1 MKVLLLA
8 AGRSKRM
15 KPITDKNFL
24 NFLGKPL
31 IQHQL
36 EILKKAGLNDV
47 IIVGGNH
54 NLDRIKKL
62 GEGLKMK
69 IHTCEQKNLEL
80 GMCGA
85 VLAAKNLIGKDTI
98 MVLSSNDIVEVKA
111 FKVILQALAKGQA
124 LPTGRQAESYLLGKK
139 VTEYFPGGYLE
150 TDKKGY
156 IQNIIEKPEPGSEPS
171 NLVNLV
177 IHIHKN
183 SAKLIKYLAKIQS
196 SKDDRYEQALAAMM
210 KDGVKMQAVE
220 YDGFWQPLKFPWHV
234 HKVFHHLFNLAE
246 NKIAKS
252 ARISK
257 NAVLNGKIIIGE
269 NVSVFDGATINEP
282 CYIGDNSIVA
292 TNALVRDSNIGS
304 NCVVGFS
311 TEVARSCL
319 GDEVWTHS
327 NYIGD
332 SVIGNN
338 VSFGAGAVTGNLR
351 LDEKNVQV
359 SFEGKKID
367 AQTNKFGAVIGDNV
381 RIGVNTSLMP
391 GIKIGG
397 GSFIGAGIVV
407 PEDVPENSF
416 VRGEW
421 KLKISKNREDIAKID
436 RTNFRKKL

>member
-47 IIVGGNH
+47 IIVGGKH

-69 IHTCEQKNLEL
+69 IRTCEQKKLEL

-98 MVLSSNDIVEVKA
+98 MVLSSNDIVEIKA
-111 FKVILQALAKGQA
+111 FKVIQQAAMKG
-124 LPTGRQAESYLLGKK
+124 QAESYLLGKK
-139 VTEYFPGGYLE
+139 MAEYFPGGYLE

-210 KDGVKMQAVE
+210 KDGVIMQAVE

-234 HKVFHHLFNLAE
+234 PKVFHHLFNLAE
-246 NKIAKS
+246 KKIAKS

-269 NVSVFDGATINEP
+269 NVRIFDGATINGP

-292 TNALVRDSNIGS
+292 TNALVRDSNTGS
-304 NCVVGFS
+304 NCVIGFS

-421 KLKISKNREDIAKID
+421 KLKISKNRENIAKID